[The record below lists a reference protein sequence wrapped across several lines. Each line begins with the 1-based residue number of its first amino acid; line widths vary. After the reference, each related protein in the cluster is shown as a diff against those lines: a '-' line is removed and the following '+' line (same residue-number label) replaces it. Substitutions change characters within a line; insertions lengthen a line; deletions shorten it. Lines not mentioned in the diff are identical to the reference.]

1 MLKSYKIAFQS
12 ELNLLLC
19 KHFSVVG
26 YEPHSCSKMNL
37 FNVSGQCERRLW
49 LADVQLLCS

>member
-37 FNVSGQCERRLW
+37 LNVSGQCERRLW